1 MQERS
6 LNEEGKYPL
15 SFWLKTYRF
24 LISPFRPAVVV
35 VVVVVVVA
43 AAAAVAVVVFVG
55 KTWFLEHFQA
65 ARND

>member
-15 SFWLKTYRF
+15 AFLLKTYRS
-24 LISPFRPAVVV
+24 LISPFRPA